1 MHKFGKYE
9 VLEQVGVGGFGVVWK
24 AFDPLIKRT
33 VAVKTCTSDETEIR
47 DRFFQEAEIAGNLQ
61 HRNIVTVYDFG
72 VQEGVPYLVQEFL
85 DGEDLD
91 KKIQRNPDMEAFE
104 RVSYLL
110 QIARG
115 LEFAHSKGVVHRDIK
130 PANIRILE
138 DGTAKILDFGIAKLS
153 QRRSG
158 LTQTGMT
165 LGTAQYLAPEQIRGE
180 DIDGRTDIFS
190 FGLLAYELLT
200 YQKAFDGES
209 LSNVIYQIL
218 HKEPAEVTRYWPD
231 APIEAQR
238 LVTRCMAKD
247 PSGRYPTTSTL
258 VGELEQLARTLR
270 SAALGQRSW
279 HPADEAP
286 TRAMP
291 ARHIADALES
301 HPNWGRA
308 PHIDLP
314 SKEGPRTA
322 VTKISALPPPESSRG
337 SRLLWAT
344 LGALGLAVL
353 VTGALFYLR
362 STESTASGRSVANA
376 TSAAARPATP
386 APAPA
391 TPPAATTPAPAP
403 AAPTV
408 PTATT
413 GAASANSSPGST
425 TPTGAIV
432 PPAVVEPPKPQPP
445 KNGTLAFATGW
456 DPRVTVS
463 VAGGPPV
470 RLERALRRELPPG
483 DYDLVW
489 SVDLGDYRDSAK
501 SRASVVS
508 GATVNLAVPLPAP
521 GRLTVQAALGS
532 PRGVVRVDGAELGP
546 TPLRNRALKAG
557 DHRLEILPAG
567 GATNAPV
574 AESLTI
580 RPGTQTLV
588 TIDLARG
595 VVTSLHEKPL
605 DPTDASQR

>member
-33 VAVKTCTSDETEIR
+33 VAVKTCTSDEPEIR

-72 VQEGVPYLVQEFL
+72 VQDGVPYLVQEFL

-270 SAALGQRSW
+270 SAALGQRTL
-279 HPADEAP
+279 HPADETP
-286 TRAMP
+286 TRALP

-314 SKEGPRTA
+314 SKDGPRTA
-322 VTKISALPPPESSRG
+322 VTKISSLPPPEAPRG

-353 VTGALFYLR
+353 VTGALLYLR
-362 STESTASGRSVANA
+362 STETTPSGASVASA
-376 TSAAARPATP
+376 ASAAARPVAPVVP
-386 APAPA
+386 APAPS
-391 TPPAATTPAPAP
+391 APAIT
-403 AAPTV
+403 APGTS
-408 PTATT
+408 PPSPSAGATSATAPP
-413 GAASANSSPGST
+413 GAAIQP
-425 TPTGAIV
+425 V
-432 PPAVVEPPKPQPP
+432 PAVVEPQKPAPP
-445 KNGTLAFATGW
+445 KNGTLSFAAGW
-456 DPRVTVS
+456 DPRITVAI
-463 VAGGPPV
+463 AGGSPL
-470 RLERALRRELPPG
+470 RLERAQRREFPPG

-501 SRASVVS
+501 TRASVTS
-508 GATVNLAVPLPAP
+508 GATVNLTVPLPAP

-532 PRGVVRVDGAELGP
+532 PRGMVRIDGSDLGP
-546 TPLRNRALKAG
+546 TPLRNRALRAG
-557 DHRLEILPAG
+557 EHRLEILPSG
-567 GATNAPV
+567 GATNASMV
-574 AESLTI
+574 ETLTI
-580 RPGTQTLV
+580 HAATQTLV
-588 TIDLARG
+588 TVDLGRG
-595 VVTSLHEKPL
+595 VVTSLHEKPI
-605 DPTDASQR
+605 DPSESTQR